1 MSEAIRRVAADH
13 DYSIDERMIAHVD
26 VWLPGCA

>member
-1 MSEAIRRVAADH
+1 MSETCGVAEH

-26 VWLPGCA
+26 VWLPGKPTD